1 MSNFMM
7 NMISWVLLL
16 LVILTLYLID
26 KVNHL
31 AQMYEPPKPEAPPEP
46 APEPAGDL
54 LFAGLEGKKLWD
66 AMNGKAVEG
75 FDSNLL
81 DSLRPH
87 YEPILREHISAT
99 FKDGVDEA
107 HESEPKTP
115 GSQREISTVR
125 GHVQSWLP
133 PQHLGSIF
141 RTGVEFGGSYAKDPN
156 PDVLARLQQTLDSV
170 TSMLYQR
177 AGVTLDVPY
186 SELLLSPPAA
196 FEEEAAADTL
206 ALTDQSGQ
214 AEVLDVALPN
224 PDATELDQLA
234 QGREHAQE
242 YEAQQRQDLAAQE
255 DAQVIEVNP
264 APAQPVAV

>member
-31 AQMYEPPKPEAPPEP
+31 AQMYEPPKPEVAPEP

-54 LFAGLEGKKLWD
+54 LFVGLEGKKLWD
-66 AMNGKAVEG
+66 AMNGRVVEG
-75 FDSNLL
+75 FDANTL

-107 HESEPKTP
+107 HEAEPKTP
-115 GSQREISTVR
+115 GSQRQISTLR

-141 RTGVEFGGSYAKDPN
+141 RTGVEYGGAYAKDPN

-186 SELLLSPPAA
+186 SELLLSPAEP
-196 FEEEAAADTL
+196 EQETSPDTL
-206 ALTDQSGQ
+206 AITDQSAQ
-214 AEVLDVALPN
+214 AEVLEGQLASPET
-224 PDATELDQLA
+224 PESEALA

-242 YEAQQRQDLAAQE
+242 YEEQQRQDLAAE
-255 DAQVIEVNP
+255 ADAPVIEVNP
-264 APAQPVAV
+264 APAQTVPV

>member
-31 AQMYEPPKPEAPPEP
+31 AAMYEPPKPEPLPEP
-46 APEPAGDL
+46 EAPRAGDL

-66 AMNGKAVEG
+66 AMNGKAVQG
-75 FDSNLL
+75 FDTSLL

-107 HESEPKTP
+107 NEAEAKTP
-115 GSQREISTVR
+115 SSQRQIDTVR

-133 PQHLGSIF
+133 PQHLGSIY
-141 RTGVEFGGSYAKDPN
+141 RTGVEFGGLYAKDPN
-156 PDVLARLQQTLDSV
+156 PDVLARLKETLDSV

-177 AGVTLDVPY
+177 AGVPLDVPY
-186 SELLLSPPAA
+186 SELLLSPPA
-196 FEEEAAADTL
+196 EPETTADDML
-206 ALTDQSGQ
+206 ALTDQSDQ
-214 AEVLDVALPN
+214 AEVLEGM
-224 PDATELDQLA
+224 PDLMAQELA
-234 QGREHAQE
+234 QGLEHAQE
-242 YEAQQRQDLAAQE
+242 YEAQQRQDLAAAT
-255 DAQVIEVNP
+255 DAEVIEVNVAQAELKP
-264 APAQPVAV
+264 A

>member
-1 MSNFMM
+1 MSKFMM

-75 FDSNLL
+75 FDSTLL

-87 YEPILREHISAT
+87 YEPILREHICAT

-141 RTGVEFGGSYAKDPN
+141 RTGAEFGGSYAKDPN

-186 SELLLSPPAA
+186 SELLLSPAA
-196 FEEEAAADTL
+196 PEEEATPDTL
-206 ALTDQSGQ
+206 ALTDQSEQ
-214 AEVLDVALPN
+214 AEMLDMALSNLDGLEP
-224 PDATELDQLA
+224 DQLA

-242 YEAQQRQDLAAQE
+242 YEEQQRQDLAAQE

-264 APAQPVAV
+264 APVQPVAV

>member
-31 AQMYEPPKPEAPPEP
+31 AQIYEPPKPEAPPEP
-46 APEPAGDL
+46 DPEPAGDL
-54 LFAGLEGKKLWD
+54 LFAGLEGKKMWD

-75 FDSNLL
+75 FDSSLL

-107 HESEPKTP
+107 SESEPKTP
-115 GSQREISTVR
+115 SSQREIVTVR

-133 PQHLGSIF
+133 PQHVGSIF

-186 SELLLSPPAA
+186 SELLLSPTEP
-196 FEEEAAADTL
+196 EEETPADTL
-206 ALTDQSGQ
+206 AITDQSAQ
-214 AEVLDVALPN
+214 VEVLEGTLSDLDALQP
-224 PDATELDQLA
+224 EELA

-242 YEAQQRQDLAAQE
+242 YEEQQRQDLAAQE
-255 DAQVIEVNP
+255 DAQVIEANL
-264 APAQPVAV
+264 APVQPVAA

>member
-31 AQMYEPPKPEAPPEP
+31 AQIYEPPKPEAPPEP

-54 LFAGLEGKKLWD
+54 LFVGLEGKKLWD

-107 HESEPKTP
+107 NESEPKTP
-115 GSQREISTVR
+115 GSQREIATLR

-133 PQHLGSIF
+133 PQHLGSIY
-141 RTGVEFGGSYAKDPN
+141 RTGVEFGGSYAKDHN
-156 PDVLARLQQTLDSV
+156 PETLTRLQQTLDSV

-186 SELLLSPPAA
+186 SELLMSPPEP
-196 FEEEAAADTL
+196 EEETPPDTL
-206 ALTDQSGQ
+206 AITDQSAQ
-214 AEVLDVALPN
+214 AEVLEGALSDLQVLE
-224 PDATELDQLA
+224 PDALA

-255 DAQVIEVNP
+255 DAQVIEANP
-264 APAQPVAV
+264 SPAQAVAV